1 VGRDAAS
8 ERHHCRNTNVGG
20 HNRTEMRIVLIL
32 LLTLGTIQSSV
43 GQVDSIK
50 QSDLDSLYVRT
61 IRNQIYL
68 ALSSGYKYFE
78 ITSNTDRIKDKVGIT
93 IFKFLTH
100 EELIDKSIKEKKSIL
115 VYRVVH
121 KIISSDTV
129 DINIGDVSVTAK
141 RSIHFNHGLRTK
153 KANFAI
159 SCGGTNGYIPTE
171 RFAFNRETRTWDQIE
186 FVKPKNYRDRL
197 NNN

>member
-1 VGRDAAS
+1 
-8 ERHHCRNTNVGG
+8 
-20 HNRTEMRIVLIL
+20 MRIVIIL
-32 LLTLGTIQSSV
+32 LLILGTIQSSV

-50 QSDLDSLYVRT
+50 QSDLDSLYART

-78 ITSNTDRIKDKVGIT
+78 ITSNTDRIKDKVGIS
-93 IFKFLTH
+93 IVKFLTH

-159 SCGGTNGYIPTE
+159 SCGGTSGYIPTE
-171 RFAFNRETRTWDQIE
+171 RFALNRETRTRDQIE